1 MAKRRMG
8 LMAALVCICLLLMP
22 AGALAVSTE
31 EAKEPIRTDRECAL
45 SIYYGCDG
53 VALSGAFVEIY
64 EIAGVS
70 GDAWYTLSP
79 AFESTGLVLNG
90 VRSNGEWNVIRSTL
104 EAYILANAVPATL
117 AAMTDEG
124 GYAAFDRLKPGLYL
138 VSAVRVTVGEQVC
151 SFDSTLIALPGLDA
165 EGAWQYDVSASAKPE
180 ILPPPAPGDE
190 IEYRVLK
197 LWKGDEGESDRPTS
211 IEVEI
216 FRDGFYWETVFLSD
230 ENNWAYSWTAPADG
244 AVWTVVERYVP
255 DGYTVTMEQ
264 RETTFVLTNTR
275 KSDVP
280 DGPEPPKTGDTSNIL
295 LYSVLMFG
303 SGAAL
308 VVLGLTG
315 KREGHEKN

>member
-1 MAKRRMG
+1 MG
-8 LMAALVCICLLLMP
+8 LMAALLCICLLLMP
-22 AGALAVSTE
+22 AGVLAVSTE
-31 EAKEPIRTDRECAL
+31 DAKEPIHTDRECTL
-45 SIYYGCDG
+45 TVYYGCDG
-53 VALSGAFVEIY
+53 VALSGAFVELY

-70 GDAWYTLSP
+70 GDALYTLAP
-79 AFESTGLVLNG
+79 AFEDTGLVLNG

-104 EAYILANAVPATL
+104 EAHILANTIPSTL
-117 AAMTDEG
+117 AAVTDDG
-124 GYAAFDRLKPGLYL
+124 GIAAFDRLKPGLYL
-138 VSAVRVTVGEQVC
+138 VSAVRATVGEAVC
-151 SFDSTLIALPGLDA
+151 TFASTLIALPGLD
-165 EGAWQYDVSASAKPE
+165 GDGWWQYDVSAAAKPA
-180 ILPPPAPGDE
+180 IQPPSPGDE

-230 ENNWAYSWTAPADG
+230 ENNWAYSWTAPNDG

-255 DGYTVTMEQ
+255 DGYTVTVEQ

-275 KSDVP
+275 KSDIP

-303 SGAAL
+303 SGALL
-308 VVLGLTG
+308 VILGLTG
-315 KREGHEKN
+315 RGEGREKKN